1 MNRAILTAIRSEGG
15 LLPQELLTRILGED
29 TTLEGTRTADYH
41 IPKGERLGE
50 AVNRSWN
57 RLRGLWP
64 AFREALE
71 ERGEGDAAVGL
82 TRERWLLPL
91 FEELGYGRL
100 QRAPVAEIEGK
111 SFAISHQWQHTP
123 VHLVGAGVP
132 MDRRTRGVAGAAQ
145 SAPHS
150 LVQEYLN
157 RSDQHL
163 WAFVSNGRILRILRD
178 NHSLSRQAFV
188 EFDLEAIFSGELF
201 SDFRLLWLVCHQSRV
216 EGEDPE
222 ECWLER
228 WFTLSREE
236 GIAALSRLRDGV
248 HRALEALG
256 AGFLKQ
262 PGNRVLHAALESGTL
277 DRQDYYRELL
287 RIAYRLIFLFVAE
300 DRDALLDPAA
310 DPKARHR
317 YLTFYS
323 SRRIRELAATRRGTR
338 HSDLW
343 QGLRLVLGKLHDGEP
358 ALGLPALGSFLW
370 RADALPWTGEAEL
383 HNEDLLL
390 ALRALGY
397 IEDGNRRLPV
407 NWRAVGAEELGSV
420 YEALLELHPRVQ
432 QQAESSTFELVSAA
446 GNERKETGSYYTPT
460 SLVDALL
467 DSALEP
473 LLTRAMKAPDPERA
487 LLGLKVCDTAVG
499 SGHFLVAA
507 ARRIGMRLASVRTGE
522 EEASPEAVIQALRDV
537 VGRCVYGVDLNPM
550 AAELCKVSLWLETL
564 EPGRPLSFL
573 DHHIQVGN
581 SLLGTTPALLRD
593 GIPDDAFQ
601 VLEGDDPTTTRE
613 LKKRNRKERKSQQM
627 GLTAGMVRERTRER
641 YGTLRGLSAKV
652 EAAADDTLGAVRE
665 KEDRYRKLQA
675 DPAYR
680 GARLVADAW
689 CAAFVWPKAPGGPD
703 AITEEVFREIQADPH
718 RVGDSLVMQIRR
730 LARDHRFFHFHM
742 AFPDVFGEEVVGE
755 ESPMG
760 WSGGFDLVIGN
771 PPWEHTELKEKEW
784 FAERR
789 PDIAEAAGAT
799 RKGMIA
805 ALETEDPPLFSAY
818 RDALRSADGMSHVT
832 RNSGRFPLCGRGR
845 INTYTIFAE
854 GNRQLVAPNGRL
866 GIIVPSGIATDDTT
880 KYFFQDLIESGNL
893 VSLYDFENRAG
904 IFPAV
909 DSRMKFCLLTVGGRE
924 HQHEGGAEF
933 AFFLHSVRD
942 LDDEER
948 RFVLTAEDIALLNPN
963 TRTCPIFRTRRDAE
977 ITKGI
982 YRRVPVLV
990 REGDPE
996 GNPWGIR
1003 FKQGLFNMTSDSHL
1017 FRTRE
1022 QLESPQDDQGR
1033 REKPFRLVGNVF
1045 ERDGE
1050 RWLPL
1055 YEAKMIHHFDHQ
1067 WATYEDGSFRDVSP
1081 EEKADPD
1088 FHVLPRYWVPEGE
1101 VEQRLEGWDQP
1112 WLLGFRNVTNPTNER
1127 TMVAGLFPRSGV
1139 GNSLPVI
1146 LSTEEGDLPLLAAV
1160 LSSIA
1165 FDFAVRTK
1173 MGGMNLNFYIASQ
1186 LPAPTPGQLKA
1197 HVLEGVPASKWL
1209 TNQLESLHAFL
1220 TSPGGASDS
1229 AGPKDHPLSALNAAL
1244 LRVYGLSREDA
1255 DYILDTFPVLKRKEE
1270 AEFGEYRTKRLI
1282 LEAYD
1287 ALQPENQSTSSSS
1300 SGVLPV
1306 QGLRTVS
1313 PIRRTPN

>member
-1 MNRAILTAIRSEGG
+1 MNRALLTAVRSEGG
-15 LLPQELLTRILGED
+15 LLPQELLARIQRED
-29 TTLEGTRTADYH
+29 PELPGVRPADYH

-50 AVNRSWN
+50 AINRSWN

-64 AFREALE
+64 GLREALE
-71 ERGEGDAAVGL
+71 ERGEGDAATGL
-82 TRERWLLPL
+82 TRDRWLLPL

-100 QRAPVAEIEGK
+100 QRAPVAQVEGK
-111 SFAISHQWQHTP
+111 PFPISHLWQHTP
-123 VHLVGAGVP
+123 VHLVGAGVTL
-132 MDRRTRGVAGAAQ
+132 DRRTRGVAGAAQ
-145 SAPHS
+145 AAPHS
-150 LVQEYLN
+150 LVQEFLN
-157 RSDQHL
+157 RSDGHL
-163 WAFVSNGRILRILRD
+163 WAFVSNGRLLRILRD

-216 EGEDPE
+216 EGDPPE
-222 ECWLER
+222 ECRLER

-236 GIAALSRLRDGV
+236 GISALDRLRNGV
-248 HRALEALG
+248 QKALEALG
-256 AGFLKQ
+256 SGFLRH
-262 PGNRVLHAALESGTL
+262 PANRVLHAALESGTL

-310 DPKARHR
+310 PPEARRR
-317 YLTFYS
+317 YQDFYS
-323 SRRIRELAATRRGTR
+323 SRRIRELAARRRGTR

-343 QGLRLVLGKLHDGEP
+343 QGLRLVMGRLHDGEP

-370 RADALPWTGEAEL
+370 RSDALHWTGEAEL
-383 HNEDLLL
+383 HNEDLLA
-390 ALRALGY
+390 ALRALCYLEEGK
-397 IEDGNRRLPV
+397 RRLPV
-407 NWRAVGAEELGSV
+407 NWRTVGAEELGSV
-420 YEALLELHPRVQ
+420 YESLLELHPRIER
-432 QQAESSTFELVSAA
+432 QAERGTFTLATAA

-473 LLTRAMKAPDPERA
+473 LLAGAMKAPDPEAA
-487 LLGLKVCDTAVG
+487 LLALKVCDTAVG
-499 SGHFLVAA
+499 SGHFLVTA
-507 ARRIGMRLASVRTGE
+507 ARRIALRLASVRTGD
-522 EEASPEAVIQALRDV
+522 EEASPEAVTHALRDV
-537 VGRCVYGVDLNPM
+537 VGRCVYGVDLNPL
-550 AAELCKVSLWLETL
+550 AAELCKVSLWLEAL

-601 VLEGDDPTTTRE
+601 VLEGDDAALTRE

-627 GLTAGMVRERTRER
+627 GLTAGMVRERTRQR
-641 YGTLRGLSAKV
+641 YDTLRGLSARID
-652 EAAADDTLGAVRE
+652 AADDHTLEAVRE
-665 KEDRYRKLQA
+665 KEARFRALQA

-689 CAAFVWPKAPGGPD
+689 CAAFVWPKAPGAPD
-703 AITEEVFREIQADPH
+703 AITEEVFREIQADPL
-718 RVGDSLVMQIRR
+718 RVGDALVMEIRR
-730 LARDHRFFHFHM
+730 LARDHRFFHFHL
-742 AFPDVFGEEVVGE
+742 AFPEVFGEEEEGG

-771 PPWEHTELKEKEW
+771 PPWEHTELKEQEW
-784 FAERR
+784 FAVRR

-799 RKGMIA
+799 RKRMIA

-818 RDALRSADGMSHVT
+818 RTALRSADGISHFT
-832 RNSGRFPLCGRGR
+832 RNAGRFPLCGRGR
-845 INTYTIFAE
+845 INTYAVFAE
-854 GNRQLVAPNGRL
+854 GNRSLVAPRGRL

-880 KYFFQDLIESGNL
+880 KHFFQDLVESGNL

-924 HQHEGGAEF
+924 HQHDGGAEF
-933 AFFLHSVRD
+933 AFFLHSVRE
-942 LDDEER
+942 LDDDER
-948 RFVLTAEDIALLNPN
+948 RFVLTADDIALLNPN

-990 REGDPE
+990 REGDPD

-1022 QLESPQDDQGR
+1022 QLENPRDDQGR
-1033 REKPFRLVGNVF
+1033 PEKPFRLAGNVF
-1045 ERDGE
+1045 ERDGV

-1067 WATYEDGSFRDVSP
+1067 WATYENGAFRDVTP
-1081 EEKADPD
+1081 QEKADPD
-1088 FHVLPRYWVPEGE
+1088 FHVLPRYWVPEEE
-1101 VEQRLEGWDQP
+1101 VEKRLEGWDQP
-1112 WLLGFRNVTNPTNER
+1112 WLLGFRNVTNTTNER
-1127 TMVAGLFPRSGV
+1127 TMVAALFPRSGV
-1139 GNSLPVI
+1139 GNSLPVV
-1146 LSTEEGDLPLLAAV
+1146 LGTQAAHLPLLAAV
-1160 LSSIA
+1160 LSSLA

-1173 MGGMNLNFYIASQ
+1173 MGGVNLNFYIASQ
-1186 LPAPTPGQLKA
+1186 LPAPTPEQLTE
-1197 HVLEGVPASKWL
+1197 HVVEGLPASEWL
-1209 TNQLESLHAFL
+1209 ANRLAPLHAAL
-1220 TSPGGASDS
+1220 TSKGGRPHPGD
-1229 AGPKDHPLSALNAAL
+1229 PKDDPLPALNAAL
-1244 LRVYGLSREDA
+1244 LQAYGLSREDA
-1255 DYILDTFPVLKRKEE
+1255 DYILDTFPIVKRKDE

-1282 LEAYD
+1282 LEAFD
-1287 ALQPENQSTSSSS
+1287 HLTTGQA
-1300 SGVLPV
+1300 
-1306 QGLRTVS
+1306 
-1313 PIRRTPN
+1313 